1 MLRCGGCYDHNNK
14 TTSPQSTVWFLGNI
28 CAVLVLVRPK
38 LKDCFHQVIIDG
50 GFLTF
55 QHNSIHV
62 TTSVFASVFMFSETR
77 FRRLKKFRATDLSF
91 QLLIALAFFDTLY
104 IICGGINYTF
114 RCLYMKVI
122 TFDVIQTFPL
132 QNQYCQ
138 GISVYILLSGPLRRL
153 FLLTVRTRTKS
164 PTRYVSDIK
173 NVISQKKK
181 IFSSPSI
188 LFFPSSTW
196 VCAEPFL

>member
-1 MLRCGGCYDHNNK
+1 MIGLIGIIGKQFPHFSSRNCCVVVVVMITTTTPHN
-14 TTSPQSTVWFLGNI
+14 TTSPQSTFWFSGNI

-114 RCLYMKVI
+114 RFLYMKVI
-122 TFDVIQTFPL
+122 TFELMQTFL
-132 QNQYCQ
+132 YENNTAKAL
-138 GISVYILLSGPLRRL
+138 V
-153 FLLTVRTRTKS
+153 F
-164 PTRYVSDIK
+164 
-173 NVISQKKK
+173 
-181 IFSSPSI
+181 
-188 LFFPSSTW
+188 LFF
-196 VCAEPFL
+196 FQGL

>member
-1 MLRCGGCYDHNNK
+1 MITTTTPHN
-14 TTSPQSTVWFLGNI
+14 TTSPQSTFWFSGNI
-28 CAVLVLVRPK
+28 CAVLVLARPK
-38 LKDCFHQVIIDG
+38 LKDCFHQVIIDE

-55 QHNSIHV
+55 RHNIGHL
-62 TTSVFASVFMFSETR
+62 TTFAFVFIFSKIK
-77 FRRLKKFRATDLSF
+77 FRRLKKFRATDFSF